1 MIDFFVKSKFHYLK
15 CNNCSK
21 FKAFEDVLVN
31 FVQNSKFLQ
40 VFFYSLDCQTLG
52 FLAALFIKGRRGM
65 KMKTNNYFYP
75 SSRPQARAQRHR
87 KRHCLLWKVRS
98 AAA

>member
-52 FLAALFIKGRRGM
+52 FLAALFIKRRRR
-65 KMKTNNYFYP
+65 MKTSNYFYP